1 MTCKHR
7 GRARSRPGEAAA
19 RIPRAIRGLHGGRG
33 PWALPRWPRPTAA
46 VPPQGEPVTIRD
58 AGGRAPQNAVHVW
71 SNIPAVRR
79 YALALWAATR
89 RGLQPAVASL
99 PRAGAPKPR
108 HAPVGDA
115 ASTPGTCSQ
124 LSHPCPRG
132 PRLGLLQAGKAQPRH
147 VPWGCRPHPYGPAHG
162 RRPRTLTRTRS
173 HARGAPWPHGLLTP
187 TARPRAFVR
196 ALPRPR
202 PISAPGRRPPPP
214 DTSVAPVSACPV
226 PTALGVAGC
235 SPAPTPSTALCRQCR
250 PSFCDSRVLCLPR
263 GEPLQPFPA
272 PRPRDRMWC
281 S

>member
-1 MTCKHR
+1 M
-7 GRARSRPGEAAA
+7 
-19 RIPRAIRGLHGGRG
+19 
-33 PWALPRWPRPTAA
+33 
-46 VPPQGEPVTIRD
+46 TIRD

-79 YALALWAATR
+79 YALALWAAMR
-89 RGLQPAVASL
+89 RAPAGGSSL
-99 PRAGAPKPR
+99 PWPRCPGRAPPN
-108 HAPVGDA
+108 
-115 ASTPGTCSQ
+115 PGTLRSGMPPP
-124 LSHPCPRG
+124 LRG
-132 PRLGLLQAGKAQPRH
+132 PAPGCHTRAHEVLASGLCRLGRPSPGH
-147 VPWGCRPHPYGPAHG
+147 VPWGCWPHPYGPAHG

-173 HARGAPWPHGLLTP
+173 HARGAPWPHGPLMP

-202 PISAPGRRPPPP
+202 PISAPARRPPPP